1 MFNLLKGNFVISNQ
15 CLMVAM
21 ALFLLTFAIFS
32 PSISFAQEA
41 NAQVQVTLD
50 PNFHTPAPPNDAFPP
65 NPQHVMVGTTA
76 MTMIALVMVVI
87 SIVEGKRFK
96 STVPFALVIAAVV
109 CVIPE
114 SVDNYLAGCF
124 WSQSHDP
131 NQIFFFLMGREFD
144 YYVISMWWAFGAVLG
159 YLLYAVLLRNVKTGT
174 LWLTFFVSGIA
185 DILFEETL
193 LRYGGIYTYFGHQP
207 LVLLGNFPFWWMTT
221 NVAALFLTVAIAY
234 RYKEWLNGWK
244 SILLLLLMPVCYIG
258 GFSFAAMPTI
268 FVIQGDF
275 SPVVTQLGG
284 LLTVILSVVE
294 TAGIMGLILKRNPF
308 ALRCAPNKAEFQ

>member
-1 MFNLLKGNFVISNQ
+1 MSNLLKGNCIRVNQ
-15 CLMVAM
+15 SFMLAM
-21 ALFLLTFAIFS
+21 ALFILTFVAFN
-32 PSISFAQEA
+32 PSVTFAQEA

-65 NPQHVMVGTTA
+65 NSQHVMVGTFV

-96 STVPFALVIAAVV
+96 STVPFALVIAAAV

-174 LWLTFFVSGIA
+174 LWLTFVISGIA

-221 NVAALFLTVAIAY
+221 NVAALFLTIALAY
-234 RYKEWLNGWK
+234 RYREWLNGWK
-244 SILLLLLMPVCYIG
+244 SILLLILMPVCYIG

-275 SPVVTQLGG
+275 SPLVTQIGG
-284 LLTVILSVVE
+284 ILTVSLSVIE
-294 TAGIMGLILKRNPF
+294 TADIMGLILERNPLS
-308 ALRCAPNKAEFQ
+308 LRYAPKEAKI